1 MRVRAIILNEENKI
15 LLGKDLQNKFIL
27 PGGKIKENEHPVDAL
42 LREVYEETGIEDY
55 DLLEYLWFLHDNHV
69 FLLTPKDTLKYPT
82 SVNDPSKELSILEWI
97 DLASLQSVD
106 LDSYSEDILY
116 KFLSDCFNEEKTEV
130 EIVDAGYIEVLVD
143 GKKVYELDD
152 DVIWETLPK
161 LAQEKAKGKKV
172 EFRQV
177 LDDGSVID
185 QTLDVMPKTMMAGLQ
200 KDVIEKIIDDL
211 LTEYIPE
218 EKSRPLVEILEHAD
232 FLAKTTYRLEEGTP
246 VTKIEVRKDIS
257 ENTNVLRQVLA
268 HEIIHHHL
276 YQKFGKK
283 VARHGEHFNGYAHK
297 INEKEG
303 KDFVTVFADDTEF
316 KY

>member
-1 MRVRAIILNEENKI
+1 MRVRAIILSEENKI
-15 LLGKDLQNKFIL
+15 LLGKNQRSKFIL

-55 DLLEYLWFLHDNHV
+55 DLLEYLWCLHDNHV

-82 SVNDPSKELSILEWI
+82 SVNDPDNELSILEWM

-106 LDSYSEDILY
+106 LDSYSEDIIY
-116 KFLSDCFNEEKTEV
+116 KFLSDCFNEEKIE
-130 EIVDAGYIEVLVD
+130 VDAGYIEVLVD

-161 LAQEKAKGKKV
+161 LAQEKAKGKKI

-177 LDDGSVID
+177 LDDGSVLD

-200 KDVIEKIIDDL
+200 TDVVVKIIDDL
-211 LTEYIPE
+211 LNKYIPE
-218 EKSRPLVEILEHAD
+218 EKSRPLVEILDHAD
-232 FLAKTTYRLEEGTP
+232 YLAKTTYRMENGVS

-283 VARHGEHFNGYAHK
+283 VSRHGEHFNWYAQK

-303 KDFVTVFADDTEF
+303 ENFVTVFADDTDF
-316 KY
+316 QY